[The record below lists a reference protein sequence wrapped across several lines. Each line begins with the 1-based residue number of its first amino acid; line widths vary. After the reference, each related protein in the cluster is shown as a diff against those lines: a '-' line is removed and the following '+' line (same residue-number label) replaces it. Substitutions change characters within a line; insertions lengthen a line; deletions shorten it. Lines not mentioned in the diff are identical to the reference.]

1 MKICIVMLYTPNI
14 SSYSKIT
21 EQINRKYC
29 NKWQYDFKLYDT
41 LIPNKWA
48 TWSKLDAI
56 KKTLFNNDYDYI
68 FWIDSDA
75 FFNNHDI
82 QLENFITTYDMY
94 ICDDLPN
101 NLPGQH
107 CIVNT
112 GTMLIKNTKYMQDFI
127 NIWLNYDGPYNY
139 QPYHEQ
145 TILDYMIKNNIFNC
159 ENKIKIYKANTF
171 NSIIYEFHNDD
182 FIIHMMD
189 MDEQNRI
196 NIANQKLISIS
207 I

>member
-56 KKTLFNNDYDYI
+56 KKTLLNYNYDYI

-75 FFNNHDI
+75 FFNNQNI

-112 GTMLIKNTKYMQDFI
+112 GTMLIKNTKYMQDFF

-139 QPYHEQ
+139 KPYHEQ

-159 ENKIKIYKANTF
+159 KNKIKIHKANIF
-171 NSIIYEFHNDD
+171 NSIIYKFNNDD
-182 FIIHMMD
+182 FIIHMMG
-189 MDEQNRI
+189 MDEQSRI

>member
-1 MKICIVMLYTPNI
+1 MKICIVMLYTSNI

-21 EQINRKYC
+21 EQINRQYC

-56 KKTLFNNDYDYI
+56 KKTLPVYDYI

-82 QLENFITTYDMY
+82 PLENFITTYEMY

-101 NLPGQH
+101 NVPGQH
-107 CIVNT
+107 CLVNT
-112 GTMLIKNTKYMQDFI
+112 STMLIKNTKYMQDFI
-127 NIWLNYDGPYNY
+127 DIWLSYDGPYNY
-139 QPYHEQ
+139 QPFHEQ
-145 TILDYMIKNNIFNC
+145 TVLDYMIKHNIFNC
-159 ENKIKIYKANTF
+159 KNKIKIHEAKTF
-171 NSIIYEFHNDD
+171 NSIIYEFHKDD
-182 FIIHMMD
+182 FIIHMMGL
-189 MDEQNRI
+189 DEPSRI
-196 NIANQKLISIS
+196 NIAKQRLKKSI
-207 I
+207 

>member
-1 MKICIVMLYTPNI
+1 MRICVVMLYTPNI
-14 SSYSKIT
+14 SSYSSIT

-29 NKWQYDFKLYDT
+29 NKWGYDFKLYDT

-56 KKTLFNNDYDYI
+56 KNTLPDYDYI

-82 QLENFITTYDMY
+82 PLQNFITTQYDMY

-101 NLPGQH
+101 NSPGQH
-107 CIVNT
+107 CLVNT

-127 NIWLNYDGPYNY
+127 DIWLNYDGPYNY

-145 TILDYMIKNNIFNC
+145 TILDYMIKHSIFNC
-159 ENKIKIYKANTF
+159 QNKIKIYEAKTF
-171 NSIIYEFHNDD
+171 NSVFCEFHNDD
-182 FIIHMMD
+182 FVIHMMGL
-189 MDEQNRI
+189 DEESRI
-196 NIANQKLISIS
+196 NIAKQRILEIN
-207 I
+207 

>member
-1 MKICIVMLYTPNI
+1 MLYTPNI

>member
-1 MKICIVMLYTPNI
+1 MLYTPNI
-14 SSYSKIT
+14 SSYSSIT
-21 EQINRKYC
+21 EQINRQYC
-29 NKWQYDFKLYDT
+29 NKWNYDFKLYDT

-48 TWSKLDAI
+48 TWSKLEAI
-56 KKTLFNNDYDYI
+56 KSTLSNYDYI

-82 QLENFITTYDMY
+82 KLEQFITSYDMY

-101 NLPGQH
+101 NIPGQH
-107 CIVNT
+107 CLVNT

-145 TILDYMIKNNIFNC
+145 TVLDYMIKNNIFNC
-159 ENKIKIYKANTF
+159 KTKIKIYSTTTF
-171 NSIIYEFHNDD
+171 NSVIYEFHDND
-182 FIIHMMD
+182 FIIHMMGL
-189 MDEQNRI
+189 DEQSRI
-196 NIANQKLISIS
+196 NIAKQFILKKLKK
-207 I
+207 